1 MKQRS
6 FWRSNQTHKMK
17 ISNYLYL
24 FLFLSSC
31 NSKPGKLPVLGNK
44 EATVKT
50 VNGKKIMDTLYH
62 QIPDFE
68 FINQDSVK
76 ITQKDYEGKIYV
88 ADFFFTTCPTICPK
102 MKTQMLRIYEKFKD
116 NPKVGILSHSID
128 PRHDTPAVLREFM
141 NNLGIK
147 SKTWQ
152 MVTGD
157 KAKIYEI
164 GQKSYMVS
172 ATDDPSEPGG
182 IVHSGAFILVD
193 KNRHIRGIYDGTV
206 PEKVDKLMEDMEDLL
221 DKL

>member
-1 MKQRS
+1 
-6 FWRSNQTHKMK
+6 MK
-17 ISNYLYL
+17 ISKYLYL
-24 FLFLSSC
+24 SVFLSSC
-31 NSKPGKLPVLGNK
+31 NSKPEKLPILGNR
-44 EATVKT
+44 EAIVKT
-50 VNGKKIMDTLYH
+50 VNGKQITDTLYH

-76 ITQKDYEGKIYV
+76 ITQKDYAGKIYV

-116 NPKVGILSHSID
+116 NPNVAILSHSID
-128 PRHDTPAVLREFM
+128 PRHDTPAVLKEFSK
-141 NNLGIK
+141 NLGIQN
-147 SKTWQ
+147 SMWT

-172 ATDDPSEPGG
+172 ATDDPTQPGG

-193 KNRHIRGIYDGTV
+193 KNRHIRGIYDGTE
-206 PEKVDKLMEDMEDLL
+206 PERVDKLIEDMEVLL
-221 DKL
+221 KE